1 MYFMD
6 PTLDK
11 SKLHAISSTT
21 RTKILKALK
30 ERRKTLSE
38 LSFELKYA
46 PSTMSDHLRILV
58 KSGLIKKVEEGHKWK
73 YYELTLLGKSIG
85 SPEIK
90 WYVLFG
96 ISALVITSGFFWI
109 FGYYVATPQ
118 YFAATIDKAVESSA
132 AVMEGG
138 ASAALI
144 NFQMPPFPY
153 LAIVLI
159 AIGIAGF
166 LITKI
171 FYEKSKKKVKKSV
184 KRRKRHGKTKRT

>member
-46 PSTMSDHLRILV
+46 PSTMSDHLSILV

-85 SPEIK
+85 SPEVK

-109 FGYYVATPQ
+109 FGYYAATPQ
-118 YFAATIDKAVESSA
+118 YFSATIEKAAEASSA
-132 AVMEGG
+132 AMETGTSTG
-138 ASAALI
+138 II

-153 LAIVLI
+153 SAIVLI

-166 LITKI
+166 LITKV
-171 FYEKSKKKVKKSV
+171 FYEKDKKKSKKRT
-184 KRRKRHGKTKRT
+184 KRRKKHGKTKRT